1 MNSSFYKH
9 YPEVY
14 DHLKTIVKPD
24 VRFIYGTAGFRMNYD
39 LLPSVFIRVGIIG
52 VLRSKYL
59 KQVVFPCFDNEQAIG
74 LMVTASHNPEVDNG
88 IKIVDPD
95 GGMMSLDWEKVL

>member
-1 MNSSFYKH
+1 MNSLFYKT

-14 DHLKTIVKPD
+14 DHLKSIPKPD
-24 VRFIYGTAGFRMNYD
+24 VKFIYGTAGFRMNHD

-59 KQVVFPCFDNEQAIG
+59 KQVYWSCLLFNIGRWINGYCFP
-74 LMVTASHNPEVDNG
+74 
-88 IKIVDPD
+88 
-95 GGMMSLDWEKVL
+95 

>member
-1 MNSSFYKH
+1 MNSTFYKN

-14 DHLKTIVKPD
+14 DHLKSIAKPD
-24 VRFIYGTAGFRMNYD
+24 VKFIYGTAGFRMKYE

-59 KQVVFPCFDNEQAIG
+59 KQVCSLFPY
-74 LMVTASHNPEVDNG
+74 
-88 IKIVDPD
+88 K
-95 GGMMSLDWEKVL
+95 

>member
-14 DHLKTIVKPD
+14 EHLKTIIKPD

-59 KQVVFPCFDNEQAIG
+59 KQVVLSFSNDE
-74 LMVTASHNPEVDNG
+74 
-88 IKIVDPD
+88 
-95 GGMMSLDWEKVL
+95 